1 MTVKEML
8 GNAARL
14 VGEKDVS
21 DFLSDAVPDDRAYAE
36 ESATLLKHCYDVV
49 VDELACEYL
58 PLKKTESF
66 DVSGGKIPFC
76 DFSEKPIA
84 IDCVKD
90 GNGNKLAYSTI
101 IDCLEVNARKV
112 SVTYGFK
119 PKPQDLADEAYYADG
134 IIGEH
139 VLSYGIA
146 AEYCLER
153 GRLSDA
159 EIWNAKYAG
168 ALKARLAEKRRLKIK
183 VGKWC

>member
-1 MTVKEML
+1 MTVKEVL

-76 DFSEKPIA
+76 DFSETAISSPIA
-84 IDCVKD
+84 
-90 GNGNKLAYSTI
+90 
-101 IDCLEVNARKV
+101 
-112 SVTYGFK
+112 
-119 PKPQDLADEAYYADG
+119 
-134 IIGEH
+134 
-139 VLSYGIA
+139 
-146 AEYCLER
+146 
-153 GRLSDA
+153 RLSTV
-159 EIWNAKYAG
+159 WK
-168 ALKARLAEKRRLKIK
+168 
-183 VGKWC
+183 